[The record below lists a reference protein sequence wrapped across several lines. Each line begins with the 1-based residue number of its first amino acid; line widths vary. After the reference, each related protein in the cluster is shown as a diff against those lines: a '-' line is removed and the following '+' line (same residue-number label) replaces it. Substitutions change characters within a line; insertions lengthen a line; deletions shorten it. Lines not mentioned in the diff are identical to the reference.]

1 MRLDLVLIYLT
12 NRFLYRIGI
21 FFVHWY
27 WHTFRIIKYW
37 VIKIMEQS
45 FQKRN
50 FARSMVF
57 SMVIIIAVF
66 IYALWALVPVYLI
79 IRIFYNA

>member
-1 MRLDLVLIYLT
+1 MRLDLVFIYLI

-27 WHTFRIIKYW
+27 LHTFQIISYW
-37 VIKIMEQS
+37 VKKIMERS
-45 FQKRN
+45 FQERN
-50 FARSMVF
+50 FARLIVF

-66 IYALWALVPVYLI
+66 IYALLALVTVYLI
-79 IRIFYNA
+79 IRIFYNG